1 MSSRK
6 TKIVK
11 ELKIGDVEG
20 VSQSKIEGYL
30 SMGYKPYLNEK
41 GKIKW
46 LTEAQYSLR
55 KLAEER
61 TDKTLWGFK
70 LPRRRKSRRRQLKSN
85 FFLDNWLIILIV
97 SLILLALLILY
108 KYPHIIF

>member
-11 ELKIGDVEG
+11 ELKIDDIHDIPK
-20 VSQSKIEGYL
+20 SKIEGYL

-41 GKIKW
+41 GNIKW
-46 LTEAQYSLR
+46 LTEAQYSIR
-55 KLAEER
+55 KLSENRHENPVY
-61 TDKTLWGFK
+61 K
-70 LPRRRKSRRRQLKSN
+70 LRPFRRKKSRKSRLKNN
-85 FFLDNWLIILIV
+85 FLLENWA
-97 SLILLALLILY
+97 LILFIIVFLFAILVLY